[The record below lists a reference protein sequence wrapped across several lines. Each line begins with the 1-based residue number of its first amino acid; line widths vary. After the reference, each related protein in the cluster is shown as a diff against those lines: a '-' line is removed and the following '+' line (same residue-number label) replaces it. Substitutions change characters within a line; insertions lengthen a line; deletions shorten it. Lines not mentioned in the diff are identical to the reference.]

1 MENKGRGR
9 PVLNEEQKDIREK
22 FKAALRKASPK
33 AFRTILEVMEDPTCR
48 SADRLRAAEFV
59 LHHTFGTEFQA
70 LEPSGHDKEL
80 AVHII
85 SVKTKQKEREQEEQ
99 EHNPDDELAWNTGNA
114 ELDNI
119 NFDEWDVDSDMEE
132 E

>member
-22 FKAALRKASPK
+22 FKTALRKASPK
-33 AFRTILEVMEDPTCR
+33 AFGTILEVMQDPTCR

-59 LHHTFGTEFQA
+59 LKYTFGEFQA
-70 LEPSGHDKEL
+70 LEPSEHDREL

-85 SVKTKQKEREQEEQ
+85 SVKTKQQEQEQEE
-99 EHNPDDELAWNTGNA
+99 ELVNPDDELAWNTGNK
-114 ELDNI
+114 ELDVNL
-119 NFDEWDVDSDMEE
+119 DEWEVDGDLEE